1 MDRSPPRDLRSRNR
15 VRAMAHI
22 QRVALDL
29 FDERGYASVTITE
42 IAQAAEVGERSVYRY
57 FGSKQGVVLYDEMDE
72 VAIAAFTHLVRSMP
86 ALDAIR
92 RALRAAADAV
102 DDGAMH
108 DGIRKL
114 RIIDSDRDLRAAVAE
129 MVASI
134 GTTLG
139 EAIAAG
145 GTDPLAARIQGRCVA
160 DALTVGI
167 DEWFRGGGEGSLW
180 PQLERA
186 VDVLAAGF
194 DGRAP
199 QSTSLSDNTT
209 R

>member
-29 FDERGYASVTITE
+29 FDERGYASVTMTE

-72 VAIAAFTHLVRSMP
+72 VAIAAFGELVRSRP
-86 ALDAIR
+86 VLDAIR
-92 RALRAAADAV
+92 LALREADTAV
-102 DDGAMH
+102 DDAAMRLAV
-108 DGIRKL
+108 RKL
-114 RIIDSDRDLRAAVAE
+114 QIIDSDRELRAALAE
-129 MVASI
+129 LVASI
-134 GTTLG
+134 GTALG
-139 EAIAAG
+139 DAIAAT
-145 GTDPLAARIQGRCVA
+145 GTEPLTARIQGRCVA

-167 DEWFRGGGEGSLW
+167 EQWFEDGADGSLW
-180 PQLERA
+180 TQLERA
-186 VDVLAAGF
+186 VDVLDAGF
-194 DGRAP
+194 GQRH
-199 QSTSLSDNTT
+199 STSLSESTT

>member
-15 VRAMAHI
+15 ARAMAHI

-42 IAQAAEVGERSVYRY
+42 IAEAAEVGERSVYRY
-57 FGSKQGVVLYDEMDE
+57 FENKQGVVLYDEMDE
-72 VAIAAFTHLVRSMP
+72 VAIVAFAELVRSMP
-86 ALDAIR
+86 VLEAIR
-92 RALRAAADAV
+92 LALSAAADAV
-102 DDGAMH
+102 DDAAMH
-108 DGIRKL
+108 DGLRKL
-114 RIIDSDRDLRAAVAE
+114 RIIDSDRDLRAALAE

-134 GTTLG
+134 GATLG
-139 EAIAAG
+139 EAIMAG
-145 GTDPLAARIQGRCVA
+145 GTDPLAARIQGRCVV

-167 DEWFRGGGEGSLW
+167 DQWFRSGGEGSVW

-186 VDVLAAGF
+186 VDVLAEGF
-194 DGRAP
+194 GGRSP